1 MELGGSKIF
10 QIRHERKVPCLDIWN
25 FVKTK
30 DEEFIKHQLNWVLNH
45 LFNTITKIWTNTKI
59 NKEKAV
65 AHIKVT
71 WLVKL
76 AYVHT

>member
-1 MELGGSKIF
+1 MF
-10 QIRHERKVPCLDIWN
+10 QIRYERKVPCLDIWN

-30 DEEFIKHQLNWVLNH
+30 DEEFIKDQLNWVLNH
-45 LFNTITKIWTNTKI
+45 VFKTITKIWTNTKI
-59 NKEKAV
+59 NKEKVV